1 MLNLLLALVCSG
13 LIAWGVRLYRNI
25 DWDTV
30 PERWAKPV
38 TTGLIVLNVG
48 IAVLNYVIAGL
59 VFSSGAWI

>member
-1 MLNLLLALVCSG
+1 MLNLLLALVSTG
-13 LIAWGVRLYRNI
+13 VVVWGVRLYRNI

-48 IAVLNYVIAGL
+48 VAVLNYVIAGL